1 MHRTVD
7 SRQPAMN
14 EGLALAGIQVA
25 PTSFLGMIME
35 WTPFDTMRAFPDDA
49 LDLLDP
55 DIDTILFQIQGSLTT
70 ICWSHPLESVKNLFN
85 NQLVGVARPP
95 FENK

>member
-1 MHRTVD
+1 
-7 SRQPAMN
+7 
-14 EGLALAGIQVA
+14 
-25 PTSFLGMIME
+25 MIME

-49 LDLLDP
+49 FDLLDP

-70 ICWSHPLESVKNLFN
+70 ICWGHPLESVKNLFN